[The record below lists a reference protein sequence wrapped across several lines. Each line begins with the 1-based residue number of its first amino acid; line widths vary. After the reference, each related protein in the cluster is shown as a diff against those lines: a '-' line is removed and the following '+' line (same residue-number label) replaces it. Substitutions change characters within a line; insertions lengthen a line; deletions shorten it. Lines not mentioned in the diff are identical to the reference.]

1 MDSKD
6 LDVKMKIRRIINTP
20 GTNVRTIIGS
30 ISKKAVQKNLEEQF
44 SSVSNYYDTLMNY
57 MSEGGI
63 EDSSFPDKQKS
74 TLNRYTDN
82 TFTESEFLNS
92 NIPTPSNYN
101 HFYLNLVSN
110 NFNELNEQF
119 LNFIRGQLPAATQVS
134 DEELLTILFPDYSNF
149 ASYLLRV
156 PVETQEDCSK
166 LYYKSNLKV
175 IEDISINDDD
185 AFAGALFNRFNF
197 VGSEDSSY
205 YFPYSESN
213 YLSNVRISNIEVG
226 KNSTF
231 FIPRGTVFGTPNSVQ
246 SITFD
251 NTEIIAG
258 KYKIFGGD
266 IIQGLFGCN
275 AVYPEWWGAVGD
287 GVTDDS
293 DAIQAAIDNAGHI
306 PVVLTSQKGYLVK
319 KTINLIEP
327 FSKKK
332 INRYFGY
339 LNKNG
344 SKYNCYQT
352 LIVEHDIIGDASLA
366 GPVIRTG
373 ANMNKIEVH
382 GAIVVRNSSDN
393 AVGISCA
400 GTQYKTKPY
409 EPTSGPDNINTGDL
423 GVMQDIKINAIIKGR
438 DSFPYYEPDYFYAN
452 GIGKGTAVLYGGGN
466 GSVLDVRHI
475 YGFENG
481 VWITFANG
489 CKIDIGE
496 CACLNDIRI
505 DGTVN
510 TWGGGVTRN
519 KIRLGTHNLNKN
531 WDWVK
536 NAHNNNKDISI
547 IYIASNASVNYPNV
561 ECANNEISIGGN
573 NDVNYYCTY
582 NYIVNKVGNSS
593 FTGNK
598 ITVSNTLVGSKVAGN
613 WLPVRIKADSFNT
626 KVNNGNRICNDVT
639 FDYDTISIN
648 YALNTECSPVIIDG
662 NAHSNC
668 YRGFYNT
675 EEETTRFLLDK
686 VAYTY
691 IKGTTVLDGDS
702 KELVKGA
709 SKVLFPHYSQ
719 LYKCHVVDSVDTT
732 KASTYSKGHLY
743 ILKNSTLTDSPQY
756 HAAYGWHNNKFE
768 LLGYY
773 VDTFGLI
780 K

>member
-1 MDSKD
+1 MNNINKIKFNNKDYFIRDTLSTQSTLD
-6 LDVKMKIRRIINTP
+6 LDKHTSLVGNYFFSMLERMSIGTGSDTDSLLNTIL
-20 GTNVRTIIGS
+20 GT
-30 ISKKAVQKNLEEQF
+30 
-44 SSVSNYYDTLMNY
+44 SNNSLYNCYV
-57 MSEGGI
+57 G
-63 EDSSFPDKQKS
+63 
-74 TLNRYTDN
+74 
-82 TFTESEFLNS
+82 SEFYNDKIVS
-92 NIPTPSNYN
+92 PSNYSY
-101 HFYLNLVSN
+101 FITKLVAD
-110 NFNELNEQF
+110 NFNEINDYVSIFKNIFGEFGSQIGNIPKAYGLSNWQSF
-119 LNFIRGQLPAATQVS
+119 FAMLDTCDVDTAQLLKKEYT
-134 DEELLTILFPDYSNF
+134 N
-149 ASYLLRV
+149 
-156 PVETQEDCSK
+156 
-166 LYYKSNLKV
+166 NLHV
-175 IEDISINDDD
+175 ITDISNSSDFDFYD
-185 AFAGALFNRFNF
+185 VVARGNN
-197 VGSEDSSY
+197 VSSPDTSY
-205 YFPYSESN
+205 YFPYSGYHDLMNSHN
-213 YLSNVRISNIEVG
+213 DIKLPVG

-231 FIPRGTVFGTPNSVQ
+231 FIPRKTVFGTAHSTQ
-246 SITFD
+246 SIVFD
-251 NTEIIAG
+251 NTEIVAG

-266 IIQGLFGCN
+266 IIEGLLGCN

-327 FSKKK
+327 FGKEE
-332 INRYFGY
+332 INRDFGY
-339 LNKNG
+339 LNENG

-352 LIVEHDIIGDASLA
+352 LIVKHDIIGDASLA

-373 ANMNKIEVH
+373 SNMNRIEVH
-382 GAIVVRNSSDN
+382 GAIVVRNSSDD

-400 GTQYKTKPY
+400 GTQYKTNPY

-423 GVMQDIKINAIIKGR
+423 AVMQDIKINAIIKGN
-438 DSFPYYEPDYFYAN
+438 DSFPYYDTSDSAATKY
-452 GIGKGTAVLYGGGN
+452 GLGKGTAVLYGGGN

-489 CKIDIGE
+489 CTINIGE
-496 CACLNDIRI
+496 CGCFNDIKI
-505 DGTVN
+505 DGTAK
-510 TWGGGVTRN
+510 TWGGGVTCN

-561 ECANNEISIGGN
+561 ECANNEISVGGN

-613 WLPVRIKADSFNT
+613 WLPVRIKADSFGT
-626 KVNNGNRICNDVT
+626 RVNNGNRICNDIT

-648 YALNTECSPVIIDG
+648 YALNTECSPVIIND
-662 NAHSNC
+662 NKHSNC
-668 YRGFYNT
+668 YRSFFT
-675 EEETTRFLLDK
+675 AEEETTRFLLDK

-691 IKGTTVLDGDS
+691 IKGATVLDGNS
-702 KELVKGA
+702 NELVKGA

>member
-1 MDSKD
+1 MSRNIN
-6 LDVKMKIRRIINTP
+6 KIRVNNEDYFIRDSLATQNSLNLDKINEDANKILKFSYNSGSLNNISDYDRKIFNYDNINFFNYSKNVLGTYIATP
-20 GTNVRTIIGS
+20 
-30 ISKKAVQKNLEEQF
+30 
-44 SSVSNYYDTLMNY
+44 
-57 MSEGGI
+57 
-63 EDSSFPDKQKS
+63 
-74 TLNRYTDN
+74 
-82 TFTESEFLNS
+82 S
-92 NIPTPSNYN
+92 NIPFNSFYQAIARTDSSNLIDSYKNKFGEYYDLFFKEIIEAVATAYN
-101 HFYLNLVSN
+101 SYITKFKDKNYEN
-110 NFNELNEQF
+110 NFITVQNAEPEYSDDGDIIRYFVEQ
-119 LNFIRGQLPAATQVS
+119 ITG
-134 DEELLTILFPDYSNF
+134 DY
-149 ASYLLRV
+149 YGY
-156 PVETQEDCSK
+156 P
-166 LYYKSNLKV
+166 LK
-175 IEDISINDDD
+175 IENKM
-185 AFAGALFNRFNF
+185 
-197 VGSEDSSY
+197 Y
-205 YFPYSESN
+205 YFPYSDTGNKFETPSD
-213 YLSNVRISNIEVG
+213 LEQKVG
-226 KNSTF
+226 ENSQF
-231 FIPRGTVFGTPNSVQ
+231 LIPNGTVFGTSNSVTG
-246 SITFD
+246 ITFN

-266 IIQGLFGCN
+266 IIKGLLGN
-275 AVYPEWWGAVGD
+275 TVVYPEWWGAVGD
-287 GVTDDS
+287 GITDDS

-327 FSKKK
+327 FGKEK
-332 INRYFGY
+332 INSHFGY

-344 SKYNCYQT
+344 NKYNSYQT
-352 LIVEHDIIGDASLA
+352 LIVQHDIIGDESLA

-382 GAIVVRNSSDN
+382 GAIVVRNSSDD

-400 GTQYKTKPY
+400 GTQYKTNPY
-409 EPTSGPDNINTGDL
+409 DPTSGPDNINTGDL

-452 GIGKGTAVLYGGGN
+452 GIGRGTAVLYGGGN

-561 ECANNEISIGGN
+561 ECSNNEISVGGN
-573 NDVNYYCTY
+573 NVVNDYCTY
-582 NYIVNKVGNSS
+582 NYIVNKVGNSQ

-613 WLPVRIKADSFNT
+613 WLPVRIKADGFGT

-662 NAHSNC
+662 NTHSNC
-668 YRGFYNT
+668 YRGFSNT

-691 IKGTTVLDGDS
+691 IKGTTVLDDDS

-719 LYKCHVVDSVDTT
+719 LYKCHVVDSVDTS

>member
-1 MDSKD
+1 MNNINKIKFNNKEYFIRDTLSAQSTLD
-6 LDVKMKIRRIINTP
+6 LDKQTSLANHYQHSLSGSSGPFISIID
-20 GTNVRTIIGS
+20 S
-30 ISKKAVQKNLEEQF
+30 D
-44 SSVSNYYDTLMNY
+44 VS
-57 MSEGGI
+57 
-63 EDSSFPDKQKS
+63 
-74 TLNRYTDN
+74 DN
-82 TFTESEFLNS
+82 TLYSSYFNGEFYNDKIVS
-92 NIPTPSNYN
+92 PSNYN
-101 HFYLNLVSN
+101 YFITKLVSSD
-110 NFNELNEQF
+110 FNEVNNIFHNIVYGFGNDDAYQQF
-119 LNFIRGQLPAATQVS
+119 IEIIKMMGYSNYASLISNIDIPDINAA
-134 DEELLTILFPDYSNF
+134 ELLEKNYT
-149 ASYLLRV
+149 R
-156 PVETQEDCSK
+156 
-166 LYYKSNLKV
+166 NLA
-175 IEDISINDDD
+175 IITDISKSPSVNSSEFDL
-185 AFAGALFNRFNF
+185 FTALFTNIYNN
-197 VGSEDSSY
+197 VSIGNTSY
-205 YFPYSESN
+205 YFPYSYFN
-213 YLSNVRISNIEVG
+213 NLQISYYGENIEVG

-231 FIPRGTVFGTPNSVQ
+231 FIPRKTVFGTADSIQ
-246 SITFD
+246 SIIFD
-251 NTEIIAG
+251 NTEIVAG

-266 IIQGLFGCN
+266 IIKGLLGCN

-327 FSKKK
+327 FGKEK
-332 INRYFGY
+332 INSHFGY
-339 LNKNG
+339 FITNG
-344 SKYNCYQT
+344 NKYNCYQT
-352 LIVEHDIIGDASLA
+352 LIVQHDIIGDASLA

-382 GAIVVRNSSDN
+382 GAIVVRNSSDD

-400 GTQYKTKPY
+400 GTQYKVKPY
-409 EPTSGPDNINTGDL
+409 DPTSGPDNINTGDL
-423 GVMQDIKINAIIKGR
+423 GVMQDIKINAIIKGI
-438 DSFPYYEPDYFYAN
+438 DSFAYYEPDYFYAN
-452 GIGKGTAVLYGGGN
+452 GVGKGTAVLYGGGN

-496 CACLNDIRI
+496 CACFNDIRI

-531 WDWVK
+531 WDFVK
-536 NAHNNNKDISI
+536 DARKNNKDISI
-547 IYIASNASVNYPNV
+547 IYIASNASVNKPNV

-582 NYIVNKVGNSS
+582 NYIINKVGNSS

-598 ITVSNTLVGSKVAGN
+598 ITVSNTLVGSKVAGD
-613 WLPVRIKADSFNT
+613 WLPVRIKADSFGA

-662 NAHSNC
+662 NSHSNC
-668 YRGFYNT
+668 YRSFYT
-675 EEETTRFLLDK
+675 AEEETTRFLLDK

-691 IKGTTVLDGDS
+691 IKGATVPGANGSD
-702 KELVKGA
+702 LVKGA

-732 KASTYSKGHLY
+732 NPSTYSKGHLY

>member
-1 MDSKD
+1 MSKNIN
-6 LDVKMKIRRIINTP
+6 KIRVNNKDYFIRDSLATQNSLSLDKINEDANKILKFCFGAGSLIDDVDDREVINYDNVNLFNYSKNVLGTYIATP
-20 GTNVRTIIGS
+20 
-30 ISKKAVQKNLEEQF
+30 
-44 SSVSNYYDTLMNY
+44 
-57 MSEGGI
+57 
-63 EDSSFPDKQKS
+63 
-74 TLNRYTDN
+74 
-82 TFTESEFLNS
+82 S
-92 NIPTPSNYN
+92 NIPFNSFYQAIARTDFSNIVDSYKNRFGVYYDLFFKELLEAVNLAYN
-101 HFYLNLVSN
+101 SYIAKYKDKKYEN
-110 NFNELNEQF
+110 NFITVQNAEPEY
-119 LNFIRGQLPAATQVS
+119 S
-134 DEELLTILFPDYSNF
+134 DDGDIL
-149 ASYLLRV
+149 
-156 PVETQEDCSK
+156 
-166 LYYKSNLKV
+166 
-175 IEDISINDDD
+175 
-185 AFAGALFNRFNF
+185 GGF
-197 VGSEDSSY
+197 VGQITGDYYGYPLKIENKMY
-205 YFPYSESN
+205 YFPYSDTGNKFETSSN
-213 YLSNVRISNIEVG
+213 LEQEVG
-226 KNSTF
+226 KNSQF
-231 FIPRGTVFGTPNSVQ
+231 LIPNGTVFGTPNSVTG
-246 SITFD
+246 ITFN

-266 IIQGLFGCN
+266 IIKGLLGN
-275 AVYPEWWGAVGD
+275 TVVYPEWWGAVGD

-293 DAIQAAIDNAGHI
+293 DAIQDAIDNAGHI

-327 FSKKK
+327 FGKEK
-332 INRYFGY
+332 INSYFGY
-339 LNKNG
+339 TNSNG
-344 SKYNCYQT
+344 STYNCYQT
-352 LIVEHDIIGDASLA
+352 LIVMHDIIGDESLA

-373 ANMNKIEVH
+373 ANMNRIEVR
-382 GAIVVRNSSDN
+382 GAIVVRNSSDD

-400 GTQYKTKPY
+400 GTQYKYKPY
-409 EPTSGPDNINTGDL
+409 DPTSGPDNINTGDL

-438 DSFPYYEPDYFYAN
+438 DSFPYYDASDSAAAQY
-452 GIGKGTAVLYGGGN
+452 GLGKGTAVLYGDSD

-489 CKIDIGE
+489 CTINIGE
-496 CACLNDIRI
+496 CGCFNDIKI

-531 WDWVK
+531 WNWVK
-536 NAHNNNKDISI
+536 NAHNNNNNKDISI
-547 IYIASNASVNYPNV
+547 IYIASNASVNYPHV
-561 ECANNEISIGGN
+561 ECADNEISVGGN
-573 NDVNYYCTY
+573 NENDYYCTY
-582 NYIVNKVGNSS
+582 NYIVNKVGNSP

-598 ITVSNTLVGSKVAGN
+598 ITVSNTLVESKVAGN
-613 WLPVRIKADSFNT
+613 WLPVRIKADGFGT

-662 NAHSNC
+662 NTHSNC
-668 YRGFYNT
+668 YRGFSNT

-691 IKGTTVLDGDS
+691 IKGTTVLDDDS

-719 LYKCHVVDSVDTT
+719 LYKCHVVDSVDTS

-743 ILKNSTLTDSPQY
+743 ILKNSTLADSPQY

-768 LLGYY
+768 HLGYY

>member
-1 MDSKD
+1 MNNINKIKFNNKEYFIRDTLSTQSTLD
-6 LDVKMKIRRIINTP
+6 LDKQTSLVGNY
-20 GTNVRTIIGS
+20 
-30 ISKKAVQKNLEEQF
+30 F
-44 SSVSNYYDTLMNY
+44 SSIIENKNAFNIKGLNTIFGTSDNSLYNCFVGGEFYNDKIVS
-57 MSEGGI
+57 
-63 EDSSFPDKQKS
+63 
-74 TLNRYTDN
+74 
-82 TFTESEFLNS
+82 
-92 NIPTPSNYN
+92 PSNYN
-101 HFYLNLVSN
+101 YFITRLIAD
-110 NFNELNEQF
+110 NFNEINDYI
-119 LNFIRGQLPAATQVS
+119 NIIRDSLGEYAPFFDEILIATG
-134 DEELLTILFPDYSNF
+134 
-149 ASYLLRV
+149 
-156 PVETQEDCSK
+156 
-166 LYYKSNLKV
+166 KSNWQSYFAMFDFDTLDIDQAQLLKQKYTNNLHV
-175 IEDISINDDD
+175 ITDISNSNDFDYYGI
-185 AFAGALFNRFNF
+185 FAARDNC
-197 VGSEDSSY
+197 VKYPDTSY
-205 YFPYSESN
+205 YFPYSGYHDLMNSHN
-213 YLSNVRISNIEVG
+213 DIKLPVG

-231 FIPRGTVFGTPNSVQ
+231 FIPRETVFGNAHSIQ
-246 SITFD
+246 SIIFD
-251 NTEIIAG
+251 NTEIVAG

-266 IIQGLFGCN
+266 IIEGLLGCN

-287 GVTDDS
+287 GETDDS

-327 FSKKK
+327 FGKEK
-332 INRYFGY
+332 INSYFNY
-339 LNKNG
+339 AN

-352 LIVEHDIIGDASLA
+352 LIVKHDIIGDASLD

-382 GAIVVRNSSDN
+382 GAIVVRSSTVN

-400 GTQYKTKPY
+400 GTQYKTNPY
-409 EPTSGPDNINTGDL
+409 EPTSGPDNINTDDL
-423 GVMQDIKINAIIKGR
+423 GVMQDIKINAIIKGH
-438 DSFPYYEPDYFYAN
+438 DSFPYYDSSDSAAAIYGYGF
-452 GIGKGTAVLYGGGN
+452 GIGTAVLYGGGN

-496 CACLNDIRI
+496 CACFNDIRI

-519 KIRLGTHNLNKN
+519 KIRLGTHNLNKD
-531 WDWVK
+531 WGWVK
-536 NAHNNNKDISI
+536 NAHKNNKDISI

-561 ECANNEISIGGN
+561 ECANNEISVGGN
-573 NDVNYYCTY
+573 NVVNDYCTY
-582 NYIVNKVGNSS
+582 NYIVNKVGNSP

-613 WLPVRIKADSFNT
+613 WLPVRIKADSFDT
-626 KVNNGNRICNDVT
+626 KVNNGNRICNDET

-662 NAHSNC
+662 NTHSNC

-675 EEETTRFLLDK
+675 REETTRFLLDK

-691 IKGTTVLDGDS
+691 IKGTFVLDDNS
-702 KELVKGA
+702 NVLNWGA

-719 LYKCHVVDSVDTT
+719 LYKCHVVDSVDTS

-743 ILKNSTLTDSPQY
+743 ILKNSTLVDDPQY

>member
-1 MDSKD
+1 MNNINKIKFNNKDYFIRDTLSTQSTLD
-6 LDVKMKIRRIINTP
+6 LDKRTSLVGNYFSLILGHISR
-20 GTNVRTIIGS
+20 GTSLDTGS
-30 ISKKAVQKNLEEQF
+30 IPNTMFGTSDNSLYNCYVGGEFCNDKI
-44 SSVSNYYDTLMNY
+44 VS
-57 MSEGGI
+57 
-63 EDSSFPDKQKS
+63 
-74 TLNRYTDN
+74 
-82 TFTESEFLNS
+82 
-92 NIPTPSNYN
+92 PSNYN
-101 HFYLNLVSN
+101 YFITRLVAD
-110 NFNELNEQF
+110 NFNEIDNYVNIIKDIYGEYGELLDDILKAYGISNWQSF
-119 LNFIRGQLPAATQVS
+119 FAMLDMRDVDTAQLPKKEYT
-134 DEELLTILFPDYSNF
+134 N
-149 ASYLLRV
+149 
-156 PVETQEDCSK
+156 
-166 LYYKSNLKV
+166 NLHV
-175 IEDISINDDD
+175 ITDISNSTDFDYYYI
-185 AFAGALFNRFNF
+185 FAARDNY
-197 VGSEDSSY
+197 VGCSDTSY
-205 YFPYSESN
+205 YFPYSGYHDLMN
-213 YLSNVRISNIEVG
+213 GHNDIKLPVG

-231 FIPRGTVFGTPNSVQ
+231 FIPRRTVFGNARSFQ
-246 SITFD
+246 SIVFD
-251 NTEIIAG
+251 NTEIVAG

-266 IIQGLFGCN
+266 IIEGLLGCN

-319 KTINLIEP
+319 KTINLIGP
-327 FSKKK
+327 FGKEK
-332 INRYFGY
+332 INQYFGY

-352 LIVEHDIIGDASLA
+352 LIVKHDIIGDASLV

-382 GAIVVRNSSDN
+382 GAIVVRNSSDD

-400 GTQYKTKPY
+400 GTQYKTNPY
-409 EPTSGPDNINTGDL
+409 DPTSGPDNINTGDL

-662 NAHSNC
+662 NTHSNC

-691 IKGTTVLDGDS
+691 IKGTTVLDDDS

-719 LYKCHVVDSVDTT
+719 LYKCHVVDSVDTS
-732 KASTYSKGHLY
+732 KSSTYSKGHLY

>member
-1 MDSKD
+1 MAELTKEQIAK
-6 LDVKMKIRRIINTP
+6 LDTINVIELPDKKMYR
-20 GTNVRTIIGS
+20 
-30 ISKKAVQKNLEEQF
+30 LE
-44 SSVSNYYDTLMNY
+44 SVSSKGDPLITQTIKSGDT
-57 MSEGGI
+57 EHA
-63 EDSSFPDKQKS
+63 
-74 TLNRYTDN
+74 
-82 TFTESEFLNS
+82 
-92 NIPTPSNYN
+92 PS
-101 HFYLNLVSN
+101 
-110 NFNELNEQF
+110 
-119 LNFIRGQLPAATQVS
+119 ADA
-134 DEELLTILFPDYSNF
+134 
-149 ASYLLRV
+149 
-156 PVETQEDCSK
+156 
-166 LYYKSNLKV
+166 LYKV
-175 IEDISINDDD
+175 I
-185 AFAGALFNRFNF
+185 G
-197 VGSEDSSY
+197 
-205 YFPYSESN
+205 
-213 YLSNVRISNIEVG
+213 
-226 KNSTF
+226 
-231 FIPRGTVFGTPNSVQ
+231 
-246 SITFD
+246 
-251 NTEIIAG
+251 
-258 KYKIFGGD
+258 
-266 IIQGLFGCN
+266 

-293 DAIQAAIDNAGHI
+293 DAIQYAIDNAGHI

-327 FSKKK
+327 FGKEE
-332 INRYFGY
+332 INRDFGY
-339 LNKNG
+339 LNENG

-352 LIVEHDIIGDASLA
+352 LIVKHDIIGDASLA

-382 GAIVVRNSSDN
+382 GAIVVRNSSDD

-400 GTQYKTKPY
+400 GTQYKYKPY

-423 GVMQDIKINAIIKGR
+423 GVMQDIKINAIIKGN
-438 DSFPYYEPDYFYAN
+438 DSFPYYDASDSAAAQY
-452 GIGKGTAVLYGGGN
+452 GLGKGTAVLYGGGD

-489 CKIDIGE
+489 CTINIGE
-496 CACLNDIRI
+496 CGCFNDIKI

-519 KIRLGTHNLNKN
+519 KIRLGTHNLNKKWN
-531 WDWVK
+531 WVK
-536 NAHNNNKDISI
+536 NANNNNKDISI
-547 IYIASNASVNYPNV
+547 IYIASNASVNYSNV
-561 ECANNEISIGGN
+561 ECADNEISVGGN
-573 NDVNYYCTY
+573 NVVNYYCTY
-582 NYIVNKVGNSS
+582 NYIINKVGNSS

-598 ITVSNTLVGSKVAGN
+598 ITVSNTLVGSNVVGN
-613 WLPVRIKADSFNT
+613 WLPVRIKADSFGT
-626 KVNNGNRICNDVT
+626 RVNNGNRICNDIT

-662 NAHSNC
+662 NTHSNC
-668 YRGFYNT
+668 YRGFNKT

-691 IKGTTVLDGDS
+691 IKGATVLDGNS
-702 KELVKGA
+702 NEPVKGA

-719 LYKCHVVDSVDTT
+719 LYKCHVVDSVDTSN
-732 KASTYSKGHLY
+732 ASTYSKGHLY

>member
-1 MDSKD
+1 MSRNIN
-6 LDVKMKIRRIINTP
+6 KIRVNNEDYFIRDSLATQNSLNLDKINEDANKILKFSYNSGSLNNISDYDRKIFNYDNINFFNYSKNVLGTYIATP
-20 GTNVRTIIGS
+20 
-30 ISKKAVQKNLEEQF
+30 
-44 SSVSNYYDTLMNY
+44 
-57 MSEGGI
+57 
-63 EDSSFPDKQKS
+63 
-74 TLNRYTDN
+74 
-82 TFTESEFLNS
+82 S
-92 NIPTPSNYN
+92 NIPFNSFYQAIARTDFSNLIDSYKNKFGEYYDLFFKEIIEAVATAYN
-101 HFYLNLVSN
+101 SYITKFKDKNYEN
-110 NFNELNEQF
+110 NFITVQNAEPEYSDDGDIIRYFVEQ
-119 LNFIRGQLPAATQVS
+119 ITG
-134 DEELLTILFPDYSNF
+134 DY
-149 ASYLLRV
+149 YGY
-156 PVETQEDCSK
+156 P
-166 LYYKSNLKV
+166 LK
-175 IEDISINDDD
+175 IENKM
-185 AFAGALFNRFNF
+185 
-197 VGSEDSSY
+197 Y
-205 YFPYSESN
+205 YFPYSDTGNKFETPSD
-213 YLSNVRISNIEVG
+213 LEQKVG
-226 KNSTF
+226 ENSQF
-231 FIPRGTVFGTPNSVQ
+231 LIPNGTVFGTSNSVTG
-246 SITFD
+246 ITFN

-266 IIQGLFGCN
+266 IIKGLLGN
-275 AVYPEWWGAVGD
+275 TVVYPEWWGAVGD
-287 GVTDDS
+287 GITDDS

-327 FSKKK
+327 FGKEK
-332 INRYFGY
+332 INSHFGY

-344 SKYNCYQT
+344 NKYNSYQT
-352 LIVEHDIIGDASLA
+352 LIVQHDIIGDESLA

-373 ANMNKIEVH
+373 ANMNRIEVR
-382 GAIVVRNSSDN
+382 GAIVVRNSSDD

-400 GTQYKTKPY
+400 GTQFKTNPY
-409 EPTSGPDNINTGDL
+409 DPTSGPDNINTGDL

-452 GIGKGTAVLYGGGN
+452 GIGRGTAVLYGGGN

-561 ECANNEISIGGN
+561 ECSNNEISVGGN
-573 NDVNYYCTY
+573 NVVNDYCTY
-582 NYIVNKVGNSS
+582 NYIVNKVGNSQ

-613 WLPVRIKADSFNT
+613 WLPVRIKADGFGT

-662 NAHSNC
+662 NTHSNC
-668 YRGFYNT
+668 YRGFSNT

-691 IKGTTVLDGDS
+691 IKGTTVLDDDS

-719 LYKCHVVDSVDTT
+719 LYKCHVVDSVDTS

>member
-1 MDSKD
+1 MNNINKIKFNNKEYFIRDTLSTQSTLD
-6 LDVKMKIRRIINTP
+6 LDKQTSLVGNYFSPILERI
-20 GTNVRTIIGS
+20 S
-30 ISKKAVQKNLEEQF
+30 NL
-44 SSVSNYYDTLMNY
+44 N
-57 MSEGGI
+57 G
-63 EDSSFPDKQKS
+63 
-74 TLNRYTDN
+74 N
-82 TFTESEFLNS
+82 TFFGTSNNSLYNCYVSGEFYNDKIVS
-92 NIPTPSNYN
+92 PSNYSY
-101 HFYLNLVSN
+101 FITKLVAD
-110 NFNELNEQF
+110 NFNEIDDYISIIKNIFGDFGSQSDDLLKAYGISNWQSF
-119 LNFIRGQLPAATQVS
+119 FAMLDMRDVDTAQLLKKEYT
-134 DEELLTILFPDYSNF
+134 N
-149 ASYLLRV
+149 
-156 PVETQEDCSK
+156 
-166 LYYKSNLKV
+166 NLHV
-175 IEDISINDDD
+175 ITDISNSHDFDYYGILAARDNNVSFSDT
-185 AFAGALFNRFNF
+185 
-197 VGSEDSSY
+197 SY
-205 YFPYSESN
+205 YFPYSGYHDLMNSHN
-213 YLSNVRISNIEVG
+213 GIQLPVG
-226 KNSTF
+226 ENSTF
-231 FIPRGTVFGTPNSVQ
+231 FIPRKTVFGTPNSVQ
-246 SITFD
+246 SIVFD
-251 NTEIIAG
+251 NTEIVAG

-266 IIQGLFGCN
+266 IIEGLLGCN

-306 PVVLTSQKGYLVK
+306 PVVLTSQRGYLVK

-327 FSKKK
+327 FGKEK

-344 SKYNCYQT
+344 SKYNGYQT
-352 LIVEHDIIGDASLA
+352 LIVKHDIIGDVSLA

-373 ANMNKIEVH
+373 ANMNRIEVH
-382 GAIVVRNSSDN
+382 GAIVVRNSSDD

-400 GTQYKTKPY
+400 GTQYKTNPY
-409 EPTSGPDNINTGDL
+409 DPTSGPDNINTGDL

-662 NAHSNC
+662 NTHSNC

-691 IKGTTVLDGDS
+691 IKGTTVLDDDS

-719 LYKCHVVDSVDTT
+719 LYKCHVVDSVDTS
-732 KASTYSKGHLY
+732 KSSTYSKGHLY

>member
-1 MDSKD
+1 MNNINKIKFNNKDYFIRDTLSTQSTLD
-6 LDVKMKIRRIINTP
+6 LDKRTSLVGNYFSLILGQISE
-20 GTNVRTIIGS
+20 GTSLDTGS
-30 ISKKAVQKNLEEQF
+30 ILNTVFGTSDNSLYNCYVGGEFYNDKI
-44 SSVSNYYDTLMNY
+44 VS
-57 MSEGGI
+57 
-63 EDSSFPDKQKS
+63 
-74 TLNRYTDN
+74 
-82 TFTESEFLNS
+82 
-92 NIPTPSNYN
+92 PSNYN
-101 HFYLNLVSN
+101 YFITRLVAD
-110 NFNELNEQF
+110 NFNEINDYISIIKDIYSEY
-119 LNFIRGQLPAATQVS
+119 G
-134 DEELLTILFPDYSNF
+134 ELLDNILKAYGISNWQSFF
-149 ASYLLRV
+149 AMLDMRDVDTAQLLKK
-156 PVETQEDCSK
+156 EYTN
-166 LYYKSNLKV
+166 NLHV
-175 IEDISINDDD
+175 ITDISNSTEFDYYN
-185 AFAGALFNRFNF
+185 LFTARDNY
-197 VGSEDSSY
+197 VGYSDTSY
-205 YFPYSESN
+205 YFPYSDYHDLMNSHN
-213 YLSNVRISNIEVG
+213 DIKLPVG

-231 FIPRGTVFGTPNSVQ
+231 FIPRKTVFGTPNSVQ
-246 SITFD
+246 SIVFD
-251 NTEIIAG
+251 NTEIVAG

-266 IIQGLFGCN
+266 IIEGLLGCN

-327 FSKKK
+327 FGKEK

-344 SKYNCYQT
+344 SKYNGYQT
-352 LIVEHDIIGDASLA
+352 LIVMHDIIGDESLA

-382 GAIVVRNSSDN
+382 GAIVVRNSSDD

-400 GTQYKTKPY
+400 GTQFKTEPY
-409 EPTSGPDNINTGDL
+409 VPTSGTDNINTGDL

-438 DSFPYYEPDYFYAN
+438 DSFPYYKPDSFYAN

-561 ECANNEISIGGN
+561 ECANNEISVGGN
-573 NDVNYYCTY
+573 NVVNDYCTY
-582 NYIVNKVGNSS
+582 NYIVNKVGNSP

-598 ITVSNTLVGSKVAGN
+598 ITVSNTLVGSTVAGN
-613 WLPVRIKADSFNT
+613 WLPVRIKADGFGA
-626 KVNNGNRICNDVT
+626 KVNNGNRICNDET

-662 NAHSNC
+662 NTHSNC
-668 YRGFYNT
+668 YRGFNST

-691 IKGTTVLDGDS
+691 IKGTTVLDDNS

-719 LYKCHVVDSVDTT
+719 LYKCHVVDSVDTS